1 MYLILIGCEYAGTT
15 TLAHAINEWS
25 KASLGTDFK
34 LIHDH
39 YKLPDTKPH
48 GPDLTPDEIAA
59 FQRLSPRLTEV
70 IQRHNLYYHTPW
82 QSGSDENFMGVGLY
96 FEELVYA
103 PRYYGYGG
111 EGEQGD
117 RRLIS
122 RMLEQRITRFRPDA
136 VLILVQ
142 AAPDVI
148 RQRMAGDPH
157 LYPVVPDADVEQIIE
172 RFEAEYGNS
181 LISRKFKLDTSNATV
196 EETVADFAEKIQP
209 YLTQSDLLRLA
220 LRQGRTG

>member
-15 TLAHAINEWS
+15 TLAHAINDWS
-25 KASLGTDFK
+25 KASLGTDFR

-103 PRYYGYGG
+103 PRYYGYGA
-111 EGEQGD
+111 EGGLGD

-142 AAPDVI
+142 ASPGVI
-148 RQRMAGDPH
+148 RKRMADNPH
-157 LYPVVPDADVEQIIE
+157 SYPVVPDADVEQIIE
-172 RFEAEYGNS
+172 QFAQEYEKS
-181 LISRKFKLDTSNATV
+181 LIGHKFTLDTSSSTV
-196 EETVADFAEKIQP
+196 EETVAEFAGKIQP

>member
-15 TLAHAINEWS
+15 TLAGAINDWS
-25 KASLGTDFK
+25 KSSLGTEFK

-39 YKLPDTKPH
+39 YKLPDTRPH
-48 GPDLTPDEIAA
+48 GIELTPDEIEA
-59 FQRLSPRLTEV
+59 FRNLSPRLTEV
-70 IQRHNLYYHTPW
+70 VQRHNLYYHTPW
-82 QSGSDENFMGVGLY
+82 QSGSEENFLGIGLY

-117 RRLIS
+117 RRLIA
-122 RMLEQRITRFRPDA
+122 RILEQRISRFRPDA

-142 AAPDVI
+142 AASDVI
-148 RQRMAGDPH
+148 RKRMAEDPH
-157 LYPVVPDADVEQIIE
+157 PYPVVPDADVEQIIE
-172 RFEAEYGNS
+172 RFEAEYENS
-181 LISRKFKLDTSNATV
+181 LIARKFKLDTSNATV
-196 EETVADFAEKIQP
+196 EETVAEFAGKIQP

-220 LRQGRTG
+220 LGRGSSN

>member
-15 TLAHAINEWS
+15 TLAHAINEWT
-25 KASLGTDFK
+25 KASLGTEFK

-48 GPDLTPDEIAA
+48 GSALTADEIAA

-82 QSGSDENFMGVGLY
+82 DAGGDENFLGIGLY

-103 PRYYGYGG
+103 PRYYGFGAQG
-111 EGEQGD
+111 ELGD
-117 RRLIS
+117 RTVIARG
-122 RMLEQRITRFRPDA
+122 LEQRIVRFRPDA

-142 AAPDVI
+142 AAPEVI
-148 RQRMAGDPH
+148 RQRMVQDPH
-157 LYPVVPDADVEQIIE
+157 PYPVVPAGDVEHIIQ
-172 RFEAEYGNS
+172 RFQAEYDNS
-181 LISRKFKLDTSNATV
+181 LIRHKFTLDTSAAAV
-196 EETVADFAEKIQP
+196 AETVADFAGKIQA
-209 YLTQSDLLRLA
+209 YLTEGDLLRLA
-220 LRQGRTG
+220 LRRGRAG